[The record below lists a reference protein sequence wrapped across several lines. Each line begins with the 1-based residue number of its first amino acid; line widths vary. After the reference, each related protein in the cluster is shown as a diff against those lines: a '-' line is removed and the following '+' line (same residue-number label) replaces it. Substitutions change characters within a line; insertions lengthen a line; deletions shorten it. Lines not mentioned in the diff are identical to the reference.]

1 VADNSPRLPRTP
13 PRFHHKFTTTNHH
26 KVLISPNKTAPF
38 TTPKKSAQKLLLS
51 FPSEEIQTASATKP
65 HPATSVAG
73 ATTALVLLTAL
84 NFVNY
89 IDRYILP
96 GVQEQVKGEFHL
108 TDARIGSLTLWFM
121 VAYMAT
127 SPITGWL
134 GDRFPRKPMII
145 LAALFWS
152 GINFLTA
159 SVHSYAS
166 LNIRHAALGIGE
178 ASFGIFAPSLLA
190 DFYEPDQRNRVL
202 TIFNIAI
209 PVGAALGYL
218 IGGTVGEHY
227 GWRMSFIVSAIP
239 GTIIALL
246 IAAFMREPARGASG
260 GTGASGRTSATQ
272 QDKVKLE
279 KGTVLSLL
287 KNKAYLSSILG
298 YAAVTFS
305 LGGISWW
312 MPSFLQRIDG
322 RSQSS
327 AAYIMGAITVV
338 AGLGGTI
345 IGGTIA
351 QKWSR
356 TNSKALYLVPAIS
369 AAIAVPPALLCFFG
383 PHSLTLY
390 GLAAAI
396 FLIFLG
402 TGPVNAATLN
412 AVRPEIRATAMAG
425 QLFIIH
431 ALGDAISPQIIGTVS
446 DHSNLNIGLASTLV
460 TMLLAAIIFFNGA
473 RYAPPLQITDSV
485 AAA

>member
-1 VADNSPRLPRTP
+1 MASSTTQKPEPSRT
-13 PRFHHKFTTTNHH
+13 
-26 KVLISPNKTAPF
+26 A
-38 TTPKKSAQKLLLS
+38 
-51 FPSEEIQTASATKP
+51 
-65 HPATSVAG
+65 SVAG

-96 GVQEQVKGEFHL
+96 GVQEQVKAEFHL
-108 TDARIGSLTLWFM
+108 SDEHIGTLTFWFM
-121 VAYMAT
+121 IAYMFT

-134 GDRFPRKPMII
+134 GDRFPRKPMIVI
-145 LAALFWS
+145 AALFWAA
-152 GINFLTA
+152 INFLTA
-159 SVHSYAS
+159 TVHSYDS
-166 LNIRHAALGIGE
+166 LNIRHAALGVGE

-190 DFYEPDQRNRVL
+190 DYYEPDQRNRVL
-202 TIFNIAI
+202 TIFNVAI

-218 IGGTVGEHY
+218 VGGTVGEHY

-239 GTIIALL
+239 AAILAIL
-246 IAAFMREPARGASG
+246 IAIFMKEPARGASQHEK
-260 GTGASGRTSATQ
+260 A
-272 QDKVKLE
+272 KVE
-279 KGTVLSLL
+279 KGTILSLI
-287 KNKAYLSSILG
+287 KNPAYLCSILG

-327 AAYIMGAITVV
+327 AAYIMGAITGV

-345 IGGTIA
+345 TGGTIA

-383 PHSLTLY
+383 PHNLTLY
-390 GLAAAI
+390 GLGAAI

-431 ALGDAISPQIIGTVS
+431 ALGDAISPRIIGAVS
-446 DHSNLNIGLASTLV
+446 DRSTLNLGLGSTLI
-460 TMLLAAIIFFNGA
+460 TMLLAAVIFFIGS
-473 RYAPPLQITDSV
+473 RYAPPLHSEQPAI
-485 AAA
+485 A

>member
-1 VADNSPRLPRTP
+1 MASSTTQKPEPSRT
-13 PRFHHKFTTTNHH
+13 
-26 KVLISPNKTAPF
+26 A
-38 TTPKKSAQKLLLS
+38 
-51 FPSEEIQTASATKP
+51 
-65 HPATSVAG
+65 SVAG

-96 GVQEQVKGEFHL
+96 GVQEQVKAEFHL
-108 TDARIGSLTLWFM
+108 SDEHIGTLTFWFM
-121 VAYMAT
+121 IAYMFT

-134 GDRFPRKPMII
+134 GDRFPRKPMIVI
-145 LAALFWS
+145 AALFWAA
-152 GINFLTA
+152 INFLTA
-159 SVHSYAS
+159 TVHSYDS
-166 LNIRHAALGIGE
+166 LNIRHAALGVGE

-190 DFYEPDQRNRVL
+190 DYYEPDQRNRVL
-202 TIFNIAI
+202 TIFNVAI

-218 IGGTVGEHY
+218 VGGTVGEHY

-239 GTIIALL
+239 AAILAIL
-246 IAAFMREPARGASG
+246 IAIFMKEPARGASQHEK
-260 GTGASGRTSATQ
+260 A
-272 QDKVKLE
+272 KVE
-279 KGTVLSLL
+279 KGTILSLI
-287 KNKAYLSSILG
+287 KNPAYLCSVLG

-345 IGGTIA
+345 TGGTIA
-351 QKWSR
+351 QRWSR

-383 PHSLTLY
+383 PHNLTLY
-390 GLAAAI
+390 GLGAAI

-431 ALGDAISPQIIGTVS
+431 ALGDAISPRIIGAVS
-446 DHSNLNIGLASTLV
+446 DRSTLNLGLGSTLI
-460 TMLLAAIIFFNGA
+460 TMLLAAVIFFIGS
-473 RYAPPLQITDSV
+473 RYAPPLHSEQPAI
-485 AAA
+485 A

>member
-1 VADNSPRLPRTP
+1 M
-13 PRFHHKFTTTNHH
+13 
-26 KVLISPNKTAPF
+26 
-38 TTPKKSAQKLLLS
+38 
-51 FPSEEIQTASATKP
+51 ASATKP
-65 HPATSVAG
+65 TRSPSVAG

-96 GVQEQVKGEFHL
+96 GVQEQIKHEFHL
-108 TDARIGSLTLWFM
+108 SDEHIGTLTFWFM
-121 VAYMAT
+121 IAYMFT

-134 GDRFPRKPMII
+134 GDRFPRKPMIVI
-145 LAALFWS
+145 AALFWS

-159 SVHSYAS
+159 TVHSYDS
-166 LNIRHAALGIGE
+166 LNIRHAALGVGE
-178 ASFGIFAPSLLA
+178 ASFGIFAPALLA
-190 DFYEPDQRNRVL
+190 DFYPEDQRNRVM
-202 TIFNIAI
+202 TIFNVAI

-218 IGGTVGEHY
+218 VGGTVGEHF
-227 GWRMSFIVSAIP
+227 GWRMSFIVSAVP
-239 GTIIALL
+239 GVIIALL
-246 IAAFMREPARGASG
+246 IAFFMKEPARGAS
-260 GTGASGRTSATQ
+260 Q
-272 QDKVKLE
+272 LDKAKLE

-312 MPSFLQRIDG
+312 MPSFLQRVDG

-338 AGLGGTI
+338 TGLGGTI
-345 IGGTIA
+345 TGGAIA
-351 QKWSR
+351 QRWSR
-356 TNSKALYLVPAIS
+356 TNSRALYLVPALSS
-369 AAIAVPPALLCFFG
+369 ALAVPPSLLCFFG

-390 GLAAAI
+390 GLGAAI

-412 AVRPEIRATAMAG
+412 AVRPEVRATAMAG

-431 ALGDAISPQIIGTVS
+431 ALGDAISPRIIGAVS
-446 DHSNLNIGLASTLV
+446 DRSNLSIGLGSTLI
-460 TMLLAAIIFFNGA
+460 TMLLAAVIFFIGS
-473 RYAPPLQITDSV
+473 RYAPPLLTQRPAT
-485 AAA
+485 A

>member
-1 VADNSPRLPRTP
+1 M
-13 PRFHHKFTTTNHH
+13 
-26 KVLISPNKTAPF
+26 
-38 TTPKKSAQKLLLS
+38 
-51 FPSEEIQTASATKP
+51 ASATKP
-65 HPATSVAG
+65 TRAPSVAG

-108 TDARIGSLTLWFM
+108 TDAQIGSLTLWFM

-134 GDRFPRKPMII
+134 GDRFPRKPMIVI
-145 LAALFWS
+145 AALFWS

-159 SVHSYAS
+159 TVHSYDS
-166 LNIRHAALGIGE
+166 LNLRHAALGIGE
-178 ASFGIFAPSLLA
+178 ASFGIFAPAILS
-190 DFYEPDQRNRVL
+190 DFYPEDQRNRVL

-246 IAAFMREPARGASG
+246 IAFFMKEPVRGAS
-260 GTGASGRTSATQ
+260 Q
-272 QDKVKLE
+272 YDKAKLE
-279 KGTVLSLL
+279 KGTVLFLL

-312 MPSFLQRIDG
+312 MPSFLQRING

-327 AAYIMGAITVV
+327 AAFLMGAITVV
-338 AGLGGTI
+338 TGLGGTI
-345 IGGTIA
+345 TGGVIA

-356 TNSKALYLVPAIS
+356 TNPKALYLVPAIS
-369 AAIAVPPALLCFFG
+369 SAIAVPPALLCFFG
-383 PHSLTLY
+383 PKSLTLP
-390 GLAAAI
+390 GLAVAI

-402 TGPVNAATLN
+402 TGPVNAATVN
-412 AVRPEIRATAMAG
+412 AVRPEIRATALAG

-431 ALGDAISPQIIGTVS
+431 ALGDAISPRIIGTVS
-446 DHSNLNIGLASTLV
+446 DHSNLNLGLGSTLI
-460 TMLLAAIIFFNGA
+460 TMLLASVIFFIGS
-473 RYAPPLQITDSV
+473 RYAPSLHTSV
-485 AAA
+485 AEQTPAS

>member
-1 VADNSPRLPRTP
+1 M
-13 PRFHHKFTTTNHH
+13 
-26 KVLISPNKTAPF
+26 
-38 TTPKKSAQKLLLS
+38 
-51 FPSEEIQTASATKP
+51 ASATKP
-65 HPATSVAG
+65 TRSPSVAG

-96 GVQEQVKGEFHL
+96 GVQEQIKHEFHL
-108 TDARIGSLTLWFM
+108 SDEHIGTLTFWFM
-121 VAYMAT
+121 IAYMFT

-134 GDRFPRKPMII
+134 GDRFPRKPMIVI
-145 LAALFWS
+145 AALFWS

-159 SVHSYAS
+159 TVHSYDS
-166 LNIRHAALGIGE
+166 LNIRHAALGVGE
-178 ASFGIFAPSLLA
+178 ASFGIFAPALLA
-190 DFYEPDQRNRVL
+190 DFYPEDQRNRVM
-202 TIFNIAI
+202 TIFNVAI

-218 IGGTVGEHY
+218 IGGTVGEHF
-227 GWRMSFIVSAIP
+227 GWRMSFIVSAVP
-239 GTIIALL
+239 GVIIALL
-246 IAAFMREPARGASG
+246 IAFFMKEPARGAS
-260 GTGASGRTSATQ
+260 Q
-272 QDKVKLE
+272 LDKAKLE

-312 MPSFLQRIDG
+312 MPSFLQRVDG

-338 AGLGGTI
+338 TGLGGTI
-345 IGGTIA
+345 TGGAIA
-351 QKWSR
+351 QRWSR
-356 TNSKALYLVPAIS
+356 TNSRALYLVPALSS
-369 AAIAVPPALLCFFG
+369 ALAVPPSLLCFFG

-390 GLAAAI
+390 GLGAAI

-412 AVRPEIRATAMAG
+412 AVRPEVRATAMAG

-431 ALGDAISPQIIGTVS
+431 ALGDAISPRIIGAVS
-446 DHSNLNIGLASTLV
+446 DRSNLSIGLGSTLI
-460 TMLLAAIIFFNGA
+460 TMLLAAVIFFIGS
-473 RYAPPLQITDSV
+473 RYAPPLLTQRPTT
-485 AAA
+485 A

>member
-1 VADNSPRLPRTP
+1 MASSTTQKPEPSRT
-13 PRFHHKFTTTNHH
+13 
-26 KVLISPNKTAPF
+26 A
-38 TTPKKSAQKLLLS
+38 
-51 FPSEEIQTASATKP
+51 
-65 HPATSVAG
+65 SVAG

-96 GVQEQVKGEFHL
+96 GVQEQVKVEFHL
-108 TDARIGSLTLWFM
+108 SDEHIGTLTFWFM
-121 VAYMAT
+121 IAYMFT

-134 GDRFPRKPMII
+134 GDRFPRKPMIVI
-145 LAALFWS
+145 AALFWAA
-152 GINFLTA
+152 INFLTA
-159 SVHSYAS
+159 TVHSYDS
-166 LNIRHAALGIGE
+166 LNVRHAALGVGE

-190 DFYEPDQRNRVL
+190 DYYGPDQRNRVL
-202 TIFNIAI
+202 TIFNVAI

-218 IGGTVGEHY
+218 VGGTVGEHY

-239 GTIIALL
+239 AAILAIL
-246 IAAFMREPARGASG
+246 IAILMKEPARGASQHEK
-260 GTGASGRTSATQ
+260 A
-272 QDKVKLE
+272 KVE
-279 KGTVLSLL
+279 KGTILSLI
-287 KNKAYLSSILG
+287 KNPAYLCSILG

-345 IGGTIA
+345 TGGTIA

-383 PHSLTLY
+383 PHNLTLY
-390 GLAAAI
+390 GLGAAI
-396 FLIFLG
+396 YLIFLG

-431 ALGDAISPQIIGTVS
+431 ALGDAISPRIIGAVS
-446 DHSNLNIGLASTLV
+446 DRSTLNLGLGSTLI
-460 TMLLAAIIFFNGA
+460 TMLLAAVIFFIGS
-473 RYAPPLQITDSV
+473 RYAPPLHSEQPAI
-485 AAA
+485 A

>member
-1 VADNSPRLPRTP
+1 M
-13 PRFHHKFTTTNHH
+13 
-26 KVLISPNKTAPF
+26 
-38 TTPKKSAQKLLLS
+38 
-51 FPSEEIQTASATKP
+51 ASATKP
-65 HPATSVAG
+65 TRSYTSVAG

-96 GVQEQVKGEFHL
+96 GVQEQIKGEFHL
-108 TDARIGSLTLWFM
+108 SDEHIGTLTFWFM
-121 VAYMAT
+121 IAYMFT

-134 GDRFPRKPMII
+134 GDRFPRKPMIVI
-145 LAALFWS
+145 AALFWS

-159 SVHSYAS
+159 TVHSYDS
-166 LNIRHAALGIGE
+166 LNVRHAALGVGE
-178 ASFGIFAPSLLA
+178 ASFGIFAPALLA
-190 DFYEPDQRNRVL
+190 DFYPQDQRNRVL
-202 TIFNIAI
+202 TIFNVAI

-218 IGGTVGEHY
+218 VGGTVGEHF
-227 GWRMSFIVSAIP
+227 GWRMSFIVSAVP
-239 GTIIALL
+239 GVIIALL
-246 IAAFMREPARGASG
+246 IAFFMKEPARGASQHEK
-260 GTGASGRTSATQ
+260 AR
-272 QDKVKLE
+272 LE

-312 MPSFLQRIDG
+312 MPSFLQRVDG

-338 AGLGGTI
+338 TGLGGTI
-345 IGGTIA
+345 TGGAIA
-351 QKWSR
+351 QRWSR
-356 TNSKALYLVPAIS
+356 TNPKALYLVPALSS
-369 AAIAVPPALLCFFG
+369 ALAVPPALICFFG

-390 GLAAAI
+390 GLGAAI

-412 AVRPEIRATAMAG
+412 AVRPEVRATAMAG

-431 ALGDAISPQIIGTVS
+431 ALGDAISPRIIGAVS
-446 DHSNLNIGLASTLV
+446 DRSNLSIGLGSTLI
-460 TMLLAAIIFFNGA
+460 TMLLAAVIFFLGS
-473 RYAPPLQITDSV
+473 RYAPPLHTEQSAT
-485 AAA
+485 A

>member
-1 VADNSPRLPRTP
+1 M
-13 PRFHHKFTTTNHH
+13 
-26 KVLISPNKTAPF
+26 
-38 TTPKKSAQKLLLS
+38 
-51 FPSEEIQTASATKP
+51 ASATKP
-65 HPATSVAG
+65 SRYPTSVAG

-96 GVQEQVKGEFHL
+96 GVQEQIKGEFHL
-108 TDARIGSLTLWFM
+108 SDEHIGTLTFWFM
-121 VAYMAT
+121 IAYMLT

-134 GDRFPRKPMII
+134 GDRFPRKPMIVA
-145 LAALFWS
+145 AALFWAA
-152 GINFLTA
+152 INFLTA
-159 SVHSYAS
+159 SVHSYDS
-166 LNIRHAALGIGE
+166 LNIRHAALGVGE
-178 ASFGIFAPSLLA
+178 ASFGIFAPALLA
-190 DFYEPDQRNRVL
+190 DFYPEDQRNRVL
-202 TIFNIAI
+202 TIFNVAI

-218 IGGTVGEHY
+218 VGGIVGEHY
-227 GWRMSFIVSAIP
+227 GWRMSFIVSAVPAAILA
-239 GTIIALL
+239 IL
-246 IAAFMREPARGASG
+246 IAIFMKEPARGASQG
-260 GTGASGRTSATQ
+260 EKA
-272 QDKVKLE
+272 KLE

-287 KNKAYLSSILG
+287 KNKAYLTSILG

-345 IGGTIA
+345 VGGTIA

-356 TNSKALYLVPAIS
+356 TNSKALYLVPATS

-390 GLAAAI
+390 GLALAI
-396 FLIFLG
+396 FFIFLG

-431 ALGDAISPQIIGTVS
+431 ALGDAISPRIIGAVS
-446 DHSNLNIGLASTLV
+446 DHSNLSFGLASTLIA
-460 TMLLAAIIFFNGA
+460 MLLASVIFFLGS
-473 RYAPPLQITDSV
+473 RYAPPLQHQQPAT
-485 AAA
+485 A

>member
-1 VADNSPRLPRTP
+1 M
-13 PRFHHKFTTTNHH
+13 
-26 KVLISPNKTAPF
+26 
-38 TTPKKSAQKLLLS
+38 
-51 FPSEEIQTASATKP
+51 ASATKP
-65 HPATSVAG
+65 TRGTASIAG

-96 GVQEQVKGEFHL
+96 GVQEQIKHEFSL
-108 TDARIGSLTLWFM
+108 TDAHIGNLTLWFM

-134 GDRFPRKPMII
+134 GDRFPRKPMIV

-159 SVHSYAS
+159 TVHSYDS
-166 LNIRHAALGIGE
+166 LNLRHAALGIGE
-178 ASFGIFAPSLLA
+178 ASFGVFAPALLA
-190 DFYEPDQRNRVL
+190 DFYPAEQRNRVL
-202 TIFNIAI
+202 TIFNVAI

-218 IGGTVGEHY
+218 VGGTVGEHH
-227 GWRMSFIVSAIP
+227 GWRMSFIVSAVP
-239 GTIIALL
+239 GVVIALL
-246 IAAFMREPARGASG
+246 IALFMREPERGASQHEK
-260 GTGASGRTSATQ
+260 A
-272 QDKVKLE
+272 KLE

-338 AGLGGTI
+338 TGLGGTI
-345 IGGTIA
+345 VGGAIA
-351 QKWSR
+351 QRWSR

-369 AAIAVPPALLCFFG
+369 AAVAVPPALLCFFG

-431 ALGDAISPQIIGTVS
+431 ALGDAISPRIIGTVS
-446 DHSNLNIGLASTLV
+446 DHSNLSIGLASTLV
-460 TMLLAAIIFFNGA
+460 TMLLASLIFFNGS
-473 RYAPPLQITDSV
+473 RYAPPLQSPSAQPAT
-485 AAA
+485 A